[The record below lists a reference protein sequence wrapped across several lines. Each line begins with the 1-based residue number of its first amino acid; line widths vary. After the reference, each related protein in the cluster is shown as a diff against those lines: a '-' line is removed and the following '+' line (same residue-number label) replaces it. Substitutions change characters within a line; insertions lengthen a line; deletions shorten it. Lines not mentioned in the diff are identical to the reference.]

1 MRYEVRNLWKPVL
14 AAALAAAGVSL
25 LGGAATDLGPW
36 YAQLEKPAWQPPDWL
51 FGPAWT
57 FIFAII
63 ALAGVMAWRSTGRSF
78 QRSRYIQRRRLIGLF
93 GLNALLNVGWSLLFF
108 RLERPDWALA
118 EVLLLW
124 LSIVWLIVFLFPL
137 SRLASGLLLP
147 YLAWVTFAAVLNLS
161 VVQLNAP
168 FEGV

>member
-1 MRYEVRNLWKPVL
+1 MSVALRNLWKPVS
-14 AAALAAAGVSL
+14 AAALAAVAVSF

-36 YAQLEKPAWQPPDWL
+36 YAQLEKPAWQPPDWA

-57 FIFAII
+57 LIFATI
-63 ALAGVMAWRSTGRSF
+63 AAAGVIGWRRTVRPV
-78 QRSRYIQRRRLIGLF
+78 QRRRLIGLF

-118 EVLLLW
+118 EVLFLW
-124 LSIVWLIVFLFPL
+124 LSIIWLMVFLFPL

-147 YLAWVTFAAVLNLS
+147 YLAWVAFAAVLNLS

>member
-1 MRYEVRNLWKPVL
+1 MRYSIRHSWKAVL
-14 AAALAAAGVSL
+14 AAAVAAAGVSL

-36 YAQLEKPAWQPPDWL
+36 YAQLEKPPWQPPDWL

-57 FIFAII
+57 LIFATI
-63 ALAGVMAWRSTGRSF
+63 ALAGIIGWRSAGRVV
-78 QRSRYIQRRRLIGLF
+78 QRRRLIGLF
-93 GLNALLNVGWSLLFF
+93 GLNALLNVGWSVLFF
-108 RLERPDWALA
+108 RLERPDWALV

-124 LSIVWLIVFLFPL
+124 VSIVWLIVFLFPL

-147 YLAWVTFAAVLNLS
+147 YLAWVSFAAVLNLS

>member
-1 MRYEVRNLWKPVL
+1 MRYTLRNLWKPVS
-14 AAALAAAGVSL
+14 AAALAAVAVSL

-36 YAQLEKPAWQPPDWL
+36 YAQLEKPAWQPPDRV

-57 FIFAII
+57 LIFATI
-63 ALAGVMAWRSTGRSF
+63 ALAGVIGWRSTGRPL
-78 QRSRYIQRRRLIGLF
+78 QRRRLIGLF

-108 RLERPDWALA
+108 RLQRPDWALA

-124 LSIVWLIVFLFPL
+124 LSIVWLMAVLFPL

-147 YLAWVTFAAVLNLS
+147 YLAWVTFAAVLNFS